1 MKIERL
7 TMEQPDQL
15 EKVLDGILT
24 DITALKTSLDTTNT
38 LATELKAVSNALYA
52 NQSGSYMKTSATLAI
67 GTTVT
72 LGSAACQYTASGVSC
87 YKAAANT
94 AFTAT
99 SHDVATGSKWGIY
112 LVSIVAAGTITITCG
127 AANEATGYN
136 TEALA
141 IAAMPSTPALSAV
154 MGYITVQSTAGAIWN
169 ATTDALAG
177 GTGGTPAAATNY
189 YSAAVYTGFA
199 AATSAAPT
207 AVGTITTTT

>member
-1 MKIERL
+1 MKIIRD
-7 TMEQPDQL
+7 TIEQPDYL
-15 EKVLDGILT
+15 EKVLDGMLT
-24 DITALKTSLDTTNT
+24 DITALKTSVDTTNT
-38 LATELKAVSNALYA
+38 LAAELKAVTNALYA
-52 NQSGSYMKTSATLAI
+52 INSGSYMKTSATLAI
-67 GTTVT
+67 GTGVT
-72 LGSAACQYTASGVSC
+72 LGSAAFQYSASGVSS

-94 AFTAT
+94 AFAAT
-99 SHDVATGSKWGIY
+99 TDDVATGSKWGVY
-112 LVSIVAAGTITITCG
+112 LVTIVAAGTITITPG
-127 AANEATGYN
+127 AANVATGYN

-169 ATTDALAG
+169 ATTDALTG

-207 AVGTITTTT
+207 AVGTLTTTT